1 MSGGAFDYQEWRI
14 DDIADR
20 VEQEIVDSENGG
32 VRQNEDCQYE
42 YSTHVYSPEVIQEFK
57 RGLKVLRQAYIY
69 AHRIDYLL
77 CGDDGEESFLRRVR
91 KELNDLELTFDYN
104 KDIN

>member
-1 MSGGAFDYQEWRI
+1 MSGGHFDYQEWRI
-14 DDIADR
+14 DDIADEI
-20 VEQEIVDSENGG
+20 EQKIINSEEEF
-32 VRQNEDCQYE
+32 REDGYPAIKN
-42 YSTHVYSPEVIQEFK
+42 SEVLKELK

-77 CGDDGEESFLRRVR
+77 SGDDGEESFLRRTK
-91 KELNDLELTFDYN
+91 KELSDLEETFAYN